1 MEQHKRM
8 PVGVDDFKEL
18 RKRYYFVD
26 KTKFIR
32 ELIDGHSKVTLIT
45 RPRRFGK
52 TLTMS
57 MLYYFFTN
65 ENAEENRK
73 LFDGTEI
80 AEAGEK
86 YIAEQGTR
94 PVVFL
99 TLKDVKMDT
108 WEGCQKKMG
117 LALASLYDR
126 FGVLATSEKLSG
138 YQKQIF
144 AEVLNRKTNTAVLED
159 TLQHLSGCLE
169 AHYGQKPVLLIDEY
183 DAPIQSAWEH
193 GYYDKAIGFFRNF
206 FGAALK
212 TNASL
217 EFAVL
222 TGVLRISKESIFSA
236 LNNLDVSSV
245 VSGSYAEMLGFTS
258 AEVARIANDL
268 GVPEKADELRAWYDG
283 YNFAG
288 HDIYN
293 PWSVVRYFQN
303 ACKAEP
309 YWVNT
314 SGNSILKTMLLRVDE
329 ERQTDLLNLWQGKT
343 VLSMLDEGII
353 YDEIYENKDALY
365 TMLLTTGYLKCVG
378 QKIEYGMEWNE
389 LALPNKE
396 IQSLFHREIIR
407 NLSGYTGESNVFQ
420 MLDAMVRGNKDRF
433 ADSLRHILLKN
444 VSIHD
449 VAYPET
455 FYHGM
460 MLGFSTLLDGRYEI
474 ESNKES
480 GYGRFDLA
488 FIPKDKDKAG
498 VILEFKKAQ
507 NEAVLESRAEEA
519 LKQIEEKEYM
529 AALGK
534 RGIQQVWKYGI
545 AFCGKK
551 LEMVR
556 G

>member
-1 MEQHKRM
+1 MQQNKRM
-8 PVGVDDFKEL
+8 PVGVDDFKKL
-18 RKRYYFVD
+18 REEYYFVD

-32 ELIDGHSKVTLIT
+32 ELIDGHSDVTLIT

-57 MLYYFFTN
+57 MLYYFFAN

-73 LFDGTEI
+73 LFDGCAI

-86 YIAEQGTR
+86 YMSEQGKR

-108 WEGCQKKMG
+108 WEGCQRKLG
-117 LALASLYDR
+117 LTIAALYNR
-126 FGVLATSEKLSG
+126 FGILENSDKLSG
-138 YQKQIF
+138 YQKRIF
-144 AEVLNRKTNTAVLED
+144 AEVLGREASAEILED

-169 AHYGQKPVLLIDEY
+169 AHYGQKPILLIDEY

-193 GYYDKAIGFFRNF
+193 GYYEKAIGFFRNF

-212 TNASL
+212 TNPSL

-245 VSGSYAEMLGFTS
+245 VSGSYADVLGFTA
-258 AEVARIANDL
+258 AEVAGIANDL
-268 GVPEKADELRAWYDG
+268 GVPEKVDELCEWYDG
-283 YNFAG
+283 YNFSG
-288 HDIYN
+288 HEIYN

-329 ERQTDLLNLWQGKT
+329 ERQTDLWNLWQGKT

-353 YDEIYENKDALY
+353 YDDIYENKDALY

-378 QKIEYGMEWNE
+378 QKTEYSMEWNE
-389 LALPNKE
+389 LAIPNKE
-396 IQSLFHREIIR
+396 IHSLFHREIIR

-444 VSIHD
+444 VSVHD
-449 VAYPET
+449 AAYPES

-460 MLGFSTLLDGRYEI
+460 MLGFSLLLEGRYEI

-488 FIPKDKDKAG
+488 FMPKDKDKAG
-498 VILEFKKAQ
+498 VVLEFKKAQ
-507 NEAVLESRAEEA
+507 NEDALEAKAKEA

-529 AALGK
+529 TALAKHGL
-534 RGIQQVWKYGI
+534 QQVWKYGV

-551 LEMVR
+551 LALVR

>member
-18 RKRYYFVD
+18 REEYYFVD

-32 ELIDGHSKVTLIT
+32 ELIDGHSDVTLIT

-57 MLYYFFTN
+57 MLYYFFAN

-73 LFDGTEI
+73 LFDGCAI

-258 AEVARIANDL
+258 AEVTRIANDL
-268 GVPEKADELRAWYDG
+268 GVPERRT
-283 YNFAG
+283 NFA
-288 HDIYN
+288 
-293 PWSVVRYFQN
+293 
-303 ACKAEP
+303 
-309 YWVNT
+309 
-314 SGNSILKTMLLRVDE
+314 
-329 ERQTDLLNLWQGKT
+329 
-343 VLSMLDEGII
+343 
-353 YDEIYENKDALY
+353 
-365 TMLLTTGYLKCVG
+365 
-378 QKIEYGMEWNE
+378 
-389 LALPNKE
+389 
-396 IQSLFHREIIR
+396 
-407 NLSGYTGESNVFQ
+407 
-420 MLDAMVRGNKDRF
+420 
-433 ADSLRHILLKN
+433 
-444 VSIHD
+444 
-449 VAYPET
+449 
-455 FYHGM
+455 HGM
-460 MLGFSTLLDGRYEI
+460 MGTTLPVTTYIIRGLLSDISKTPAR
-474 ESNKES
+474 
-480 GYGRFDLA
+480 R
-488 FIPKDKDKAG
+488 
-498 VILEFKKAQ
+498 
-507 NEAVLESRAEEA
+507 SRT
-519 LKQIEEKEYM
+519 
-529 AALGK
+529 G
-534 RGIQQVWKYGI
+534 
-545 AFCGKK
+545 
-551 LEMVR
+551 
-556 G
+556 